1 MGKLSFHTALVT
13 GGSRGI
19 GRAIALSLAQAGAQV
34 AVNYLQKEEAA
45 QEVVKEI
52 ESWGSKA
59 IKVKGDVSQKKEVEK
74 MIEQIHQELGPID
87 ILVNNAGIGDPSYS
101 SALSVEEETWDKILA
116 VNLRGVFLVSQA
128 VLPDMISKKWGR
140 IINISST
147 SGITGGTSGVHY
159 AAAKGGVIALS
170 KALSQEFAPYGITV
184 NVVAPSKIDTDLL
197 RSVTPPGK
205 EKEVIKKIPV
215 GRLGSPQDVAEA
227 VLFFSREEA
236 SFITGQVL
244 VVAGGY

>member
-19 GRAIALSLAQAGAQV
+19 GRAIALSLARAGARV
-34 AVNYLQKEEAA
+34 AVNYLQNEEAA
-45 QEVVKEI
+45 QEVVEEI
-52 ESWGSKA
+52 ESSGSMA

-74 MIEQIHQELGPID
+74 MIEQIHQKLGMID
-87 ILVNNAGIGDPSYS
+87 ILVNNAGIGDLYYS
-101 SALSVEEETWDKILA
+101 SALSIVEETWDKILA
-116 VNLRGVFLVSQA
+116 VNLRGTFLVSQA
-128 VLPDMISKKWGR
+128 VLPDMINKKWGR

-147 SGITGGTSGVHY
+147 SGITGGTSGAHY

-215 GRLGSPQDVAEA
+215 GRLGTPQDVAEA

-236 SFITGQVL
+236 SFITGQFL
-244 VVAGGY
+244 VVSG